1 MNERGTM
8 SAAKG
13 VVVILAATFLL
24 GVATC
29 EELPQSCDSEIYCYG
44 ELLKT
49 VQLAN
54 IYPDSKTFVDMH
66 QKDDP
71 SVTLKKFETLMEETG
86 RNPNREQIQ
95 QFVDDAFDSN
105 DILEYHTPSDWTDH
119 PSVLQQVVDS
129 NYRRWVLDLN
139 EIWKNLTRRMQ
150 DSIKEHPERH
160 SIIYVPNPF
169 VIPGGRFKEFYYWD
183 TYWIVQGLLLCDMTE
198 TTRGIIENFLSV
210 VATYGHIPNGGRVYY
225 IQRSQPPMLTPMV
238 DSYYERTKN
247 LTFIKNNIDLL
258 EKEFDFWLKERLTTV
273 EKDGKQYTLARYY
286 APSEG
291 PRPES
296 FSEDCRHAESIPNE
310 EEKTQFYINIKSA
323 AESGWDFS
331 SRWFI
336 YQGTNGGNLTHIN
349 TQNIIPVDLNAFIY
363 WNAVL
368 LAKFNTLL
376 GNTMI
381 AQDYMSV
388 AEEIKAGVAA
398 VLWNEEWG
406 TWLDYDM
413 INNKPREY
421 FYPSNLAPLWTYC
434 YDLNNVSYY
443 AKRSVEYIS
452 NESIRNYLGGIPAS
466 LELSNEQWDFPNAW
480 PPLQSIAIQGLAYTN
495 DEVAKN
501 LAFEL
506 ANNWVK
512 SNYKGFEDSKAMF
525 EKYDAQH
532 PGKYGGGGEYVVQSG
547 FGWTNGVILEFLNTY
562 GKEMNSKSVHNV
574 RRRNAL
580 K

>member
-1 MNERGTM
+1 MKAF
-8 SAAKG
+8 S
-13 VVVILAATFLL
+13 
-24 GVATC
+24 
-29 EELPQSCDSEIYCYG
+29 SEIYCYG

-286 APSEG
+286 APSQG

-296 FSEDCRHAESIPNE
+296 FRTIGI
-310 EEKTQFYINIKSA
+310 YIK
-323 AESGWDFS
+323 
-331 SRWFI
+331 
-336 YQGTNGGNLTHIN
+336 
-349 TQNIIPVDLNAFIY
+349 
-363 WNAVL
+363 
-368 LAKFNTLL
+368 
-376 GNTMI
+376 
-381 AQDYMSV
+381 
-388 AEEIKAGVAA
+388 
-398 VLWNEEWG
+398 
-406 TWLDYDM
+406 
-413 INNKPREY
+413 
-421 FYPSNLAPLWTYC
+421 
-434 YDLNNVSYY
+434 NNVSYY

-574 RRRNAL
+574 RSEDYRHAESIPNEEEKTQFYINIKSAAESGWDFSSRWFIYQGTNGGNLTHINTQNIIPVDLNAFIYWNAVL
-580 K
+580 LAKFNTLLGNTMIAQDYMSVAEEIKAGVAAVLWNEEWGTWLDYDMINNKPREYFYPSNLAPLWTYCYDLVCI